1 MLSSA
6 ISRNYRGLYCIRLD
20 SGEKNIFFPIAKI
33 IHFNCGKIIKF
44 RMHLLGVNTMSYMT
58 IITTITTKEINRN
71 NTSYI
76 VQLGV
81 YPVAPKDDNL
91 DSVLFFIC

>member
-1 MLSSA
+1 
-6 ISRNYRGLYCIRLD
+6 
-20 SGEKNIFFPIAKI
+20 
-33 IHFNCGKIIKF
+33 
-44 RMHLLGVNTMSYMT
+44 MHLLGVNTMSYMT

-71 NTSYI
+71 NISYI

-91 DSVLFFIC
+91 DSVLLFVEPGSVKATQCT